1 MKALLELVFLV
12 AILIFFQS
20 RLLFSNTWLKI
31 AELFH
36 CVC

>member
-1 MKALLELVFLV
+1 MKALLQLVFLV
-12 AILIFFQS
+12 AVLIFFQS
-20 RLLFSNTWLKI
+20 RLLFSDTWLNI